1 MGNFNCGEQLEIPI
15 VGLWKLQ
22 LTLAPKAQALKNE
35 VPTVEIVTAKLDDPA
50 SVAEAMNGAYGV
62 YGVTDFWEHG
72 YDAEVRHGKTL
83 VDSAKLVGVKHFI
96 WSTFDH
102 SEFKVPHFES
112 KWEVDGNPSFRVDAR
127 IPKSIGSSANISI
140 HCVLY

>member
-1 MGNFNCGEQLEIPI
+1 VGNFNCGEQLGIPI
-15 VGLWKLQ
+15 VGLCTLQ

-35 VPTVEIVTAKLDDPA
+35 VPSVDMVSAKLDDPA
-50 SVAEAMNGAYGV
+50 SVAEAMKGAYGV

-83 VDSAKLVGVKHFI
+83 VDAAKLAGVKHFI

-112 KWEVDGNPSFRVDAR
+112 KWEVDGNLSF
-127 IPKSIGSSANISI
+127 
-140 HCVLY
+140 